1 MTRMSDGPGPAL
13 AIGDL
18 RFTPL
23 IHVSVTVTDSDP
35 SRITATGR
43 HGGMTRMVTFT
54 STVAGN

>member
-1 MTRMSDGPGPAL
+1 MSDGPGPAL

-43 HGGMTRMVTFT
+43 GMTRMVTFT
-54 STVAGN
+54 STVTVAGN